1 VSESNEE
8 SHVVSIIG
16 FISDFGLEDTWVGVC
31 HAVIYR
37 ACPLARIVDLGHQIP
52 PFDIR
57 KGAATAAGGVYQ
69 IPEAIHLIVV
79 DPGVGGGRRDLCIVT
94 GNGTRLVGPDN
105 GVLLPAA
112 ARAGGIQLAIALD
125 AEKIDRDAPLPTF
138 HARDVLAPAA
148 AALACGVQPSSLG
161 AAIDEDSLVP
171 APFGAYSLEGG
182 VVNGEA
188 LEADRF
194 GSLRFN
200 IPAEDLEKLGLRAGR
215 LEIGIGHNS
224 LVVPFASTYSDV
236 ADGEPVALVDSSG
249 WLTLAVNTGSAAD
262 RFGILPGAHVK
273 VRALP

>member
-1 VSESNEE
+1 MI
-8 SHVVSIIG
+8 SIIG
-16 FISDFGLEDTWVGVC
+16 FISDFGLDDTWVGVC

-69 IPEAIHLIVV
+69 IPEAIHLVVV

-94 GNGTRLVGPDN
+94 KNGTRLVGPDN

-112 ARAGGIQLAIALD
+112 ARAGGIRSVIALD
-125 AEKIDRDAPLPTF
+125 AEKIDRDVPLPTF

-148 AALACGVQPSSLG
+148 AALACGVEPSSLG
-161 AAIDEDSLVP
+161 AEVDVDSLTP
-171 APFGAYSLEGG
+171 APFGSYSLDGEY
-182 VVNGEA
+182 VNGEA

-200 IPAEDLEKLGLRAGR
+200 IPAEDLEELGLRAPL
-215 LEIGIGHNS
+215 LEISIGHNS
-224 LVVPFASTYSDV
+224 LTVPFAGTFADV
-236 ADGEPVALVDSSG
+236 AEGDPVALVDSSG

-262 RFGILPGAHVK
+262 RYGVSPGAHVR
-273 VRALP
+273 VRAVP

>member
-1 VSESNEE
+1 VISL
-8 SHVVSIIG
+8 IC

-37 ACPLARIVDLGHQIP
+37 ACPQARIVDLGHQIP

-69 IPEAIHLIVV
+69 IPEAIHLVVV

-94 GNGTRLVGPDN
+94 KNGTRLIGPDN

-112 ARAGGIQLAIALD
+112 ARADGIRSVFALD

-148 AALACGVQPSSLG
+148 AALACGVEPKALGTEIEVASLK
-161 AAIDEDSLVP
+161 P
-171 APFGAYSLEGG
+171 APFGSYSLEGG
-182 VVNGEA
+182 YVNGEA
-188 LEADRF
+188 LESDRF

-200 IPAEDLEKLGLRAGR
+200 IPAEDLEKLGLRVPR

-224 LVVPFASTYSDV
+224 LSVPFGATFADV
-236 ADGEPVALVDSSG
+236 AEGEPIALVDSSG
-249 WLTLAVNTGSAAD
+249 WLTLAVNTGSAAG
-262 RFGILPGAHVK
+262 RYGIAPGAHVR

>member
-1 VSESNEE
+1 MT
-8 SHVVSIIG
+8 SIIG

-37 ACPLARIVDLGHQIP
+37 ACPLARVVDLGHQIP

-69 IPEAIHLIVV
+69 LPEAIHLVVV

-94 GNGTRLVGPDN
+94 EDGARLVGPDN

-112 ARAGGIQLAIALD
+112 ARAGGIRFAVALD
-125 AEKIDRDAPLPTF
+125 AEKLDRDVPLPTF

-148 AALACGVQPSSLG
+148 AALACGVDPSSLG
-161 AAIDEDSLVP
+161 TRVEDDSLVP
-171 APFGAYSLEGG
+171 APFGTYSLAGG
-182 VVNGEA
+182 FVNGET

-200 IPAEDLEKLGLRAGR
+200 IPAEDIDKIGLRSPR
-215 LEIGIGHNS
+215 LEIGMGHNT
-224 LVVPFASTYSDV
+224 LAVPFAGTFADV
-236 ADGEPVALVDSSG
+236 AEGEPVALVDSSG
-249 WLTLAVNTGSAAD
+249 WLTLAVNKGSAAD
-262 RFGILPGAHVK
+262 RYGVSPGTHVK

>member
-1 VSESNEE
+1 
-8 SHVVSIIG
+8 VVSIIG

-37 ACPLARIVDLGHQIP
+37 ACPLARIVDLAHQIP

-94 GNGTRLVGPDN
+94 RNGTRLVGPDN

-112 ARAGGIQLAIALD
+112 ERSGGSSLVIALD
-125 AEKIDRDAPLPTF
+125 ADKIDRDAPLPTF

-148 AALACGVQPSSLG
+148 AALACGVEPSALG
-161 AAIDEDSLVP
+161 EEVEYASLVA
-171 APFGAYSLEGG
+171 APFGSYSLEGG
-182 VVNGEA
+182 YVNGEA

-200 IPAEDLEKLGLRAGR
+200 IPAEDLESLGLRVPQ

-224 LVVPFASTYSDV
+224 LTVPFAATFADV
-236 ADGEPVALVDSSG
+236 AEGEPVALVDASG

-262 RFGILPGAHVK
+262 RYGITPGAHVR
-273 VRALP
+273 VRGLP

>member
-1 VSESNEE
+1 LIP
-8 SHVVSIIG
+8 IIG
-16 FISDFGLEDTWVGVC
+16 FVSDFGLEDTWVGVC

-37 ACPLARIVDLGHQIP
+37 ACPQARIVDLGHQIP

-57 KGAATAAGGVYQ
+57 KAAATAACGVYQ

-79 DPGVGGGRRDLCIVT
+79 DPGVGGGRRDLCLVT
-94 GNGTRLVGPDN
+94 RNGTRLVGPDN

-112 ARAGGIQLAIALD
+112 ARAGGIELVIALNSD
-125 AEKIDRDAPLPTF
+125 KIDRDVPLPTF

-148 AALACGVQPSSLG
+148 AALACGVEPGALGEEIGVESL
-161 AAIDEDSLVP
+161 SP

-182 VVNGEA
+182 YVNGEA

-200 IPAEDLEKLGLRAGR
+200 IPAEDLATLGLR
-215 LEIGIGHNS
+215 LS
-224 LVVPFASTYSDV
+224 VPFAATYADV
-236 ADGEPVALVDSSG
+236 LEGEPVALVDSSG

-262 RFGILPGAHVK
+262 RYGVDPGAHVR